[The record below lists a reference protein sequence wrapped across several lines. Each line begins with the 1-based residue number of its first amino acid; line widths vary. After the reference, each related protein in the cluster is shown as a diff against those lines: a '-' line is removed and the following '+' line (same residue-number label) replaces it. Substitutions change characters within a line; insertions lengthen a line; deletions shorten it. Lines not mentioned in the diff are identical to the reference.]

1 MHKRQIEDW
10 NLQKKEQG
18 SCRSVL
24 QTWLKPWLKPCPS
37 NEELQSK
44 DCPLEGPHTGRNWQG
59 PSTTTLLSHWL

>member
-1 MHKRQIEDW
+1 MCERQIEEC

-18 SCRSVL
+18 SCWSAV
-24 QTWLKPWLKPCPS
+24 QTWLKPCPS